1 MTTFIGMIRGVN
13 VGGHKKLPMAALKAL
28 CDSLKLTSAKTHLN
42 SGNVVFQSTRKDRPQ
57 LRRDLEDAI
66 RKKIGIDVKIIL
78 RTPDE
83 IRRAMAANPFSK
95 RDPSHLLIMFLEGQP
110 SDDAAQALR
119 KAHAGPE
126 KIHFAGQEL
135 VIDYVDGIGR
145 SKLTNALI
153 ERKLAVAGTARNW
166 NTVSRLLE
174 LAENL
179 NSPPE

>member
-66 RKKIGIDVKIIL
+66 RKKIGIDVKVIL

-83 IRRAMAANPFSK
+83 IRCAMTANPFPK
-95 RDPSHLLIMFLEGQP
+95 RDPSRLLIMFLEGEP
-110 SDDAAQALR
+110 SDGAMEALR
-119 KAHAGPE
+119 EAHAGPE
-126 KIHFAGQEL
+126 KMHFAGQEL
-135 VIDYVDGIGR
+135 VIDYVNGVGR
-145 SKLTNALI
+145 SKLTNAVI

>member
-1 MTTFIGMIRGVN
+1 MTTFIGLIRGVN
-13 VGGHKKLPMAALKAL
+13 VGGHNMLPMAALKAL
-28 CDSLKLTSAKTHLN
+28 CDSLKLACAKTYLQ

-66 RKKIGIDVKIIL
+66 RKKIGIDVKVIL

-83 IRRAMAANPFSK
+83 VGSAMAANPFPK
-95 RDPSHLLIMFLEGQP
+95 RDPSRLLIMFLEGQP
-110 SDDAAQALR
+110 SDDAVQALR

-126 KIHFAGQEL
+126 RIHFAGQEL
-135 VIDYVDGIGR
+135 VIDYVNGVGR
-145 SKLTNALI
+145 SKLSNALI
-153 ERKLAVAGTARNW
+153 ERKLALAGTARNW